1 MLKELDEQ
9 KKIIILISLF
19 AVSLIAVVLIG
30 EIKQPQSYH
39 NFADNRTFFGI
50 PNFFDTIS
58 NLLFL
63 VVGMTG
69 SWFVYKNVRRE
80 ARYSWL
86 TLFAGVTLVSLG
98 SGYYHWNP
106 NDTTLVWD
114 RLPLNIGFMGLFSA
128 VMTEFINPKLE
139 KFTLVPA
146 VIIGVLSVIY
156 WHYADDL
163 RFYIW
168 LQAVTFL
175 AITAVI
181 IMYRGRFT
189 LRRYLLY
196 AFGLYTLS
204 KFAEF
209 SDRTIYSATNNLL
222 SGHTLKHILAALAVF
237 YIYLMLK
244 KREPKEGEEECA
256 AKINADY
263 QKIY

>member
-1 MLKELDEQ
+1 MKELDEQ
-9 KKIIILISLF
+9 KKLIILISLF
-19 AVSLIAVVLIG
+19 AVSLIAVMLIG
-30 EIKQPQSYH
+30 KIEQPQSYH

-50 PNFFDTIS
+50 PNFFDTVS
-58 NLLFL
+58 NLLFFF
-63 VVGMTG
+63 VGMSG
-69 SWFVYKNVRRE
+69 AWFVYKNVQKE

-86 TLFAGVTLVSLG
+86 TLFTGVTLVSFG

-106 NDTTLVWD
+106 NDSTLVWD
-114 RLPLNIGFMGLFSA
+114 RLPLNMGFTGLFSA
-128 VMTEFINPKLE
+128 VLTEFINPKLE
-139 KFTLVPA
+139 KYILVPA
-146 VIIGVLSVIY
+146 VTLGSLSVIY

-181 IMYRGRFT
+181 FMYKRRFT

-196 AFGLYTLS
+196 AFGLYAVS

-222 SGHTLKHILAALAVF
+222 SGHTLKHALAALAVF
-237 YIYLMLK
+237 YIYLMLRW
-244 KREPKEGEEECA
+244 REPREG
-256 AKINADY
+256 
-263 QKIY
+263 